1 MFTRQNYLSGLNVGT
16 EKRAAAFSLLIE
28 QIAVV
33 VCTTKCDAPTRTRK
47 VAVPEEQPLC
57 FFQLREDR
65 TLCWLNL
72 KITPCHP

>member
-47 VAVPEEQPLC
+47 PVHAKWP
-57 FFQLREDR
+57 FQRNSHFAFSSFAR
-65 TLCWLNL
+65 TGRFAG
-72 KITPCHP
+72 